1 MEQPYMTVIC
11 RSIEDKFGAL
21 DFPPSHQSP
30 QATSANQ
37 GQPKWTTQEEFHSN
51 ETAGADSS
59 KESLLWSKSAVI
71 TSRLSWDAVSFFRN
85 VGNSWPQQK
94 LNVVLSFPSRLTAL
108 VEWEWNC
115 KCLLWWFEN
124 LCLNSLWR
132 GKHSMQDKKKLH
144 NHWENSLLFTADV
157 PLISIAV
164 FSPCTLHF
172 GSVLWENSQMV
183 VGGLYSVFVLWLW
196 LLGAGSS
203 PFYFVVKCKMLSAGM
218 EATMTLS
225 PWCAAVGT
233 TLGNMSRLHQHIFSG
248 GSSLPP
254 ASAAHGQTVLWQD
267 FHMTSTL
274 KDCKAGLIPVMLY
287 WIKSISERSIIQWHI
302 LAHKS
307 KSHYPLIRIYI
318 IFFTL

>member
-1 MEQPYMTVIC
+1 MHSIKRHTVLHSLLNSKYISVLHRMEQPYMTVIC

-124 LCLNSLWR
+124 LCLNSLRR
-132 GKHSMQDKKKLH
+132 GKHSMQDKKKIAQPDETG
-144 NHWENSLLFTADV
+144 NGNV
-157 PLISIAV
+157 P
-164 FSPCTLHF
+164 FS
-172 GSVLWENSQMV
+172 S
-183 VGGLYSVFVLWLW
+183 
-196 LLGAGSS
+196 
-203 PFYFVVKCKMLSAGM
+203 
-218 EATMTLS
+218 
-225 PWCAAVGT
+225 
-233 TLGNMSRLHQHIFSG
+233 
-248 GSSLPP
+248 
-254 ASAAHGQTVLWQD
+254 
-267 FHMTSTL
+267 
-274 KDCKAGLIPVMLY
+274 
-287 WIKSISERSIIQWHI
+287 
-302 LAHKS
+302 
-307 KSHYPLIRIYI
+307 
-318 IFFTL
+318 